1 MLSLRLLCGRGRDIF
16 VRRAETR
23 SSGVPTSWAKFQL
36 CWTVIAFAALATG
49 CSREAEPV
57 LPDIRPVRAVTV
69 EKQDLG
75 ETVTLTG
82 HVRPRDEASLG
93 FRIGGRMIERPVNL
107 GDRVQAGQIIAKL
120 EPLDELNALRSAQ
133 AALNSANGVVART
146 RNDFERQ
153 RTLLGQGHTTRA
165 RFDQAQQEL
174 QTAESQVKDA
184 QAQLQIAQDRVG
196 FTELKADA
204 PGVITAIA
212 AEPGEVVQAGRT
224 IVQVARDAG
233 RDAVFDVPASILR
246 TAPGDT
252 EVAVSLADDPSV
264 QATGAV
270 REVAPQADP
279 ITRNFQIRVTLEN
292 PPAAMRL
299 GSTVTGRAKLP
310 AAPVI
315 AVPASALTKYDNKP
329 AVWVVDKANQ
339 TVAIRTVEVQ
349 SYEPSSV
356 IISNGLDNGDIVVT
370 AGVQALYPGRKVR
383 LLGAAS

>member
-1 MLSLRLLCGRGRDIF
+1 MLLLHLLRIRARDIF
-16 VRRAETR
+16 VRRPETR
-23 SSGVPTSWAKFQL
+23 LSGSPAARTKFQL
-36 CWTVIAFAALATG
+36 GCMVIAFAALATG
-49 CSREAEPV
+49 CSRETEPV

-69 EKQDLG
+69 ERQDFG

-107 GDRVQAGQIIAKL
+107 GDRVEAGQIIAKL

-133 AALNSANGVVART
+133 AALNSANGVVTRT

-153 RTLLGQGHTTRA
+153 QTLLGQGHTTRA

-184 QAQLQIAQDRVG
+184 EAQLQIAQDRVS

-204 PGVITAIA
+204 SGVITAVA

-224 IVQVARDAG
+224 IVQVARDGG

-252 EVAVSLADDPSV
+252 EVTVSLADDPRV
-264 QATGAV
+264 QATGSV

-279 ITRNFQIRVTLEN
+279 VTRNFQIRVSLEN

-315 AVPASALTKYDNKP
+315 AVPASALTKYDSKP
-329 AVWVVDKANQ
+329 AVWIFDKSSQ
-339 TVAIRTVEVQ
+339 TVAIRTVEVR

-356 IISNGLDNGDIVVT
+356 VISNGLDSGDIVVT

-383 LLGAAS
+383 LLGASS

>member
-1 MLSLRLLCGRGRDIF
+1 MFSLRVLCGRPRHSS
-16 VRRAETR
+16 VRARQTR
-23 SSGVPTSWAKFQL
+23 LQL
-36 CWTVIAFAALATG
+36 CFTAIAIAALAAG

-57 LPDIRPVRAVTV
+57 LPDIRPVRTVTV

-75 ETVTLTG
+75 DTVQLTG

-93 FRIGGRMIERPVNL
+93 FRIGGRMIERLVNL
-107 GDRVQAGQIIAKL
+107 GDRVQAGQTIAKL

-133 AALNSANGVVART
+133 AALNSANGIVTRT

-153 RTLLGQGHTTRA
+153 QTLLRQGHTTRV

-174 QTAESQVKDA
+174 QTAESKVKDA
-184 QAQLQIAQDRVG
+184 QAQLQIAQDRVS

-204 PGVITAIA
+204 PGVITAVA

-224 IVQVARDAG
+224 IVQVARDGG
-233 RDAVFDVPASILR
+233 RDAVFDVPAGILR
-246 TAPGDT
+246 AAPGDT
-252 EVAVSLADDPSV
+252 EVTVSLADDPRV
-264 QATGAV
+264 QATGSV

-279 ITRNFQIRVTLEN
+279 VTRNFQVKVGLEN

-299 GSTVTGRAKLP
+299 GSTVTGNARLP
-310 AAPVI
+310 SAQVI

-329 AVWVVDKANQ
+329 AVWVVDKSNQ
-339 TVAIRTVEVQ
+339 TVAIRTVEVKRH
-349 SYEPSSV
+349 EPSSV
-356 IISNGLDNGDIVVT
+356 VISNGLDNGDIVVT

>member
-1 MLSLRLLCGRGRDIF
+1 MRPLRLSCRRNQHSF
-16 VRRAETR
+16 VRDGEARLSASPRSATR
-23 SSGVPTSWAKFQL
+23 LQLWGVAVAF
-36 CWTVIAFAALATG
+36 TVLLAG
-49 CSREAEPV
+49 CGREAETV
-57 LPDIRPVRAVTV
+57 LPDIRPVRTVTV

-107 GDRVQAGQIIAKL
+107 GDRVQAGQTIAKL

-133 AALNSANGVVART
+133 AALNSANGIVTRT

-153 RTLLGQGHTTRA
+153 QTLLGQGHTTRA

-174 QTAESQVKDA
+174 QTAEAKVKDA
-184 QAQLQIAQDRVG
+184 QAQLQIAQDRVS

-204 PGVITAIA
+204 PGVITAVA

-224 IVQVARDAG
+224 IVQVARDGG

-246 TAPGDT
+246 SAPGDT
-252 EVAVSLADDPSV
+252 EVTVSLADDPRV
-264 QATGAV
+264 QATGSV

-279 ITRNFQIRVTLEN
+279 VTRNFQVKVSLEN

-299 GSTVTGRAKLP
+299 GSTVTGNARLP

-329 AVWVVDKANQ
+329 AVWVVDKSAN
-339 TVAIRTVEVQ
+339 TVAIRTVEIKRH
-349 SYEPSSV
+349 EASSV
-356 IISNGLDNGDIVVT
+356 VISNGLDNGDIVVT

-383 LLGAAS
+383 LLGASS

>member
-1 MLSLRLLCGRGRDIF
+1 M
-16 VRRAETR
+16 
-23 SSGVPTSWAKFQL
+23 
-36 CWTVIAFAALATG
+36 
-49 CSREAEPV
+49 
-57 LPDIRPVRAVTV
+57 
-69 EKQDLG
+69 
-75 ETVTLTG
+75 
-82 HVRPRDEASLG
+82 
-93 FRIGGRMIERPVNL
+93 
-107 GDRVQAGQIIAKL
+107 
-120 EPLDELNALRSAQ
+120 NALRSAQ
-133 AALNSANGVVART
+133 AALNSANGVVTRA

-184 QAQLQIAQDRVG
+184 QAQLQIAQDRVS

-204 PGVITAIA
+204 PGVITAVA

-224 IVQVARDAG
+224 IVQVARDGG

-252 EVAVSLADDPSV
+252 EVTVSLADDPRV
-264 QATGAV
+264 QAIGSV

-279 ITRNFQIRVTLEN
+279 VTRNFQIRVSLEN

-329 AVWVVDKANQ
+329 AVWVVDKAAN
-339 TVAIRTVEVQ
+339 TVAIRTVEIKRH
-349 SYEPSSV
+349 EPSSV
-356 IISNGLDNGDIVVT
+356 VISNGLDNGDIVVT

-383 LLGAAS
+383 LLGASS

>member
-1 MLSLRLLCGRGRDIF
+1 MRPLRLSCRRNQHSFVRDGEARLSASPRSATRLQLCGVAVAF
-16 VRRAETR
+16 
-23 SSGVPTSWAKFQL
+23 
-36 CWTVIAFAALATG
+36 TVLLAG
-49 CSREAEPV
+49 CSREAETV
-57 LPDIRPVRAVTV
+57 LPDIRPVRTVTV

-93 FRIGGRMIERPVNL
+93 FRIGGRMIERSVNL
-107 GDRVQAGQIIAKL
+107 GDRVQAGQTIAKL

-133 AALNSANGVVART
+133 AALNSANGIVTRT

-153 RTLLGQGHTTRA
+153 QTLLRQGHTTRA

-174 QTAESQVKDA
+174 QTAEAKVKDA
-184 QAQLQIAQDRVG
+184 QAQLQIAQDRVS

-204 PGVITAIA
+204 PGVITAVA

-224 IVQVARDAG
+224 IVQVARDGG

-246 TAPGDT
+246 AAPGDT
-252 EVAVSLADDPSV
+252 EVTVSLADDPRV
-264 QATGAV
+264 QATGTV

-279 ITRNFQIRVTLEN
+279 VTRNFQVKVSLEN

-299 GSTVTGRAKLP
+299 GSTVTGNARLP

-329 AVWVVDKANQ
+329 AVWVVDKSAN
-339 TVAIRTVEVQ
+339 TVAIRTVEVKRH
-349 SYEPSSV
+349 EPSSV
-356 IISNGLDNGDIVVT
+356 VISSGLDNGDIVVT

-383 LLGAAS
+383 LLGASS